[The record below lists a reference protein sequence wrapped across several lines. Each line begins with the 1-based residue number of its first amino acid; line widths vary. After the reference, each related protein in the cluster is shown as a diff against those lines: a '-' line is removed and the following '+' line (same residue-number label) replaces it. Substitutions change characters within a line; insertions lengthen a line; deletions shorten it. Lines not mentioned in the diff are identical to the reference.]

1 VGLAIAMK
9 LLEMQP
15 GARLVVLEKE
25 AGLSRQ
31 TGHNSGVIHAGI
43 YYAPGSLKADLC
55 RRGSKATKEFCWNHR
70 IPFETCGKL
79 LVATKGLAQQKVRK
93 VPQDSCQLL
102 GRKGFAAI
110 PGLPRRDLV

>member
-1 VGLAIAMK
+1 MSSMVYDYCVVGGGIVGLATAMK

-25 AGLSRQ
+25 AGLSRHQ

-55 RRGSKATKEFCWNHR
+55 RRDSK
-70 IPFETCGKL
+70 GVL
-79 LVATKGLAQQKVRK
+79 LEPPYPLQSTA
-93 VPQDSCQLL
+93 
-102 GRKGFAAI
+102 GR
-110 PGLPRRDLV
+110 R